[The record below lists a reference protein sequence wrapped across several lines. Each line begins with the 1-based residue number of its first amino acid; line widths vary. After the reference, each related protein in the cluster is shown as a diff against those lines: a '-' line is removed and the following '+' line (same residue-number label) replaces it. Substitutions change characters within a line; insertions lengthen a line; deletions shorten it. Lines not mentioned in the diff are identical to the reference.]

1 MARPKVRSVTASG
14 APATPSFAWTPTRE
28 QTLKSRLWSFMTKLG
43 VATLAELNDLAR
55 RDPEYFWGATI
66 DDIGIGWRQR
76 PTQMRDTSEGLP
88 FTRWWNGGRLNL
100 ATNAVDRWAEAAPGR
115 EAVSWEGDDGT
126 VRSWTYAELAEQ
138 TARCAGAL
146 RQLGVG
152 PGDVVGLCLPM
163 IPETVA
169 TFVACSKVGAIVTP
183 LFSGYGAGAIVAR
196 LQDCEAKVLVIAD
209 GFLRR
214 GSAVPM
220 KPVADEVAEKTP
232 SLQHIVVVRRL
243 RNLDVAMQHPRDVWY
258 DDVTAGQP
266 STAETYD
273 SGADDPF
280 MLIYTSGTTGRPKG
294 TVHVQGGFP
303 LKSTQ
308 DMAHCFDVG
317 SGDRLLWFTDIGWMM
332 GPWAICGALTIGAT
346 LVVFEGV
353 PDHPG
358 PDRLWSVVERHRVTV
373 LGVAPTVVRALMRHG
388 DDPVGA
394 HDLSS
399 LRVLGSSGEPWNVDP
414 WLWFLQRVG
423 KGRCP
428 IINYSGGTEVSGG
441 ILGGNML
448 TPLNPCAF
456 AGPCPGMDADVLDDN
471 GNSVRGQVGELVV
484 RSPWPGMTRGFW
496 RDRERYLETYWSR
509 WPNTWVHG
517 DWAEIAGDG
526 LWYIRGRSD
535 DTIKVAGKRLGPAEV
550 ESALVAHP
558 AVAEAAAIGV
568 PDPVKGEALL
578 CFVVLQPGIADSE
591 DLRSE
596 LSSCVTAEL
605 GKALK
610 PTAVLAISELPKT
623 RNAKVLRRIVR
634 AVYLGNDPGDLS
646 SLENHAALA
655 ALEAVRAP
663 VS

>member
-1 MARPKVRSVTASG
+1 MVRCVTASR
-14 APATPSFAWTPTRE
+14 TSTTSSFAWTPTPE
-28 QTLKSRLWSFMTKLG
+28 QMQNSRLRTFMTGLG
-43 VATLAELNDLAR
+43 VDTLEELNDVAR
-55 RDPEYFWGATI
+55 RDPERFWGATI
-66 DDIGIGWRQR
+66 DDIGIGWRRR
-76 PTQMRDTSEGLP
+76 PSRMRDTSQGLP

-100 ATNAVDRWAEAAPGR
+100 ATNAVDRWAESTPGR
-115 EAVSWEGDDGT
+115 EAVAWEGDDGAQ
-126 VRSWTYAELAEQ
+126 RSWTYFELAAE
-138 TARCAGAL
+138 TARCANAL
-146 RQLGVG
+146 ARLGVG

-169 TFVACSKVGAIVTP
+169 VFLACAKLGAIVTP
-183 LFSGYGAGAIVAR
+183 LFSGYGAGAIAAR
-196 LQDCEAKVLVIAD
+196 LRDCEAKVLVIAD
-209 GFLRR
+209 GFPRR
-214 GSAVPM
+214 GSPVAM
-220 KPVADEVAEKTP
+220 KPVADEVAEQTA
-232 SLQHIVVVRRL
+232 SLRHIVVVRRL
-243 RNLDVAMQHPRDVWY
+243 GTIDVAMQRPRDVWY
-258 DDVTAGQP
+258 HEVTVAEP
-266 STAETYD
+266 AVAETYD
-273 SGADDPF
+273 STADDPF

-303 LKSTQ
+303 VKSTQ

-317 SGDRLLWFTDIGWMM
+317 PNDRLLWFTDIGWMM

-358 PDRLWSVVERHRVTV
+358 PDRLWSVVERHRVSV
-373 LGVAPTVVRALMRHG
+373 LGVAPTVVRSLMRHG
-388 DDPVGA
+388 EQPVGD

-423 KGRCP
+423 GGRCP

-456 AGPCPGMDADVLDDN
+456 AGPCPGMDADVLDEN
-471 GNSVRGQVGELVV
+471 GKSVRGEVGELVV
-484 RSPWPGMTRGFW
+484 RSPWPGMTHGFW

-509 WPNTWVHG
+509 WPGVWVHG
-517 DWAEIAGDG
+517 DWAEIADDG

-558 AVAEAAAIGV
+558 AVAEAAAVGI

-578 CFVVLQPGIADSE
+578 CFVVLQPGIEDSE
-591 DLRSE
+591 RLRSD
-596 LSSCVTAEL
+596 LSDLVTAEL

-610 PTAVLAISELPKT
+610 PSAVLAISELPRT

-634 AVYLGNDPGDLS
+634 AVYLGNDPGDLA
-646 SLENHAALA
+646 SLENHSALA
-655 ALEAVRAP
+655 ALETVRPAAR
-663 VS
+663 